1 MYIARHLQALT
12 RVSGQV
18 PVGEAAHWPGPLVF
32 IGGQGGWQRGVMC
45 GIIELSPI
53 KAPSLLGR
61 RGEVLPGGLVTRS
74 GISIVARD
82 GRLVKGGFFGL
93 FSDKRQKK
101 RNFANPPH
109 LYA

>member
-53 KAPSLLGR
+53 KAPSLGR
-61 RGEVLPGGLVTRS
+61 RGEVLPGERGTRS

-82 GRLVKGGFFGL
+82 GRLVKGGFL
-93 FSDKRQKK
+93 FVQQQKPTA
-101 RNFANPPH
+101 R
-109 LYA
+109 